1 MAKKVL
7 VVRITPQHV
16 YIANMEQGVQRPT
29 LFGYVTVP
37 TPEGTMDDGMVLD
50 IPTVAKTIT
59 DAWSAQG
66 WKTNDIIFD
75 IVSSKIASRETS
87 VPVGDKKKF
96 DQYAKAQ
103 IQELFPVDPTRYTF
117 SYVLQ
122 GEEHAAGEDGDGM
135 VQDVIAYAI
144 PTEILDSYYTLAD
157 SMNAG
162 IFALEAD
169 GNSLF
174 QIMRRQVKSGVS
186 MSIQVNKDNSSI
198 SIMSNERML
207 LQRVIPYGI
216 TVFTDLMVQADE
228 FNSKSYEEAYKSLT
242 GSHLILERLNS
253 PNPADD
259 AELARRIA
267 LTDNSDLLI
276 GNISRVIEYYNSR
289 YRDMPINQILCIG
302 PGSHIGGFQRLL
314 ANELGIEVIT
324 PDNLEDIKR
333 AKGFFPDKDYLTYL
347 NCYGAVF
354 NPVGFKSE
362 AVAEKEAKKGS
373 MVGPTAIFVV
383 CLALAVVLSGFSITM
398 LLFAQNENNE
408 WKKKEQSLQHYQDE
422 FDELTEKETSYYSS
436 KRLEDITDT
445 HNNHATELL
454 KQLELAMPTSFVLQ
468 GMTSSE
474 DSVTFNIQTTADLN
488 EVSAAL
494 QILKQVNSNTTAEQK
509 IESETV
515 GVLQTE
521 DMEELVAFAKQTKI
535 NLRNVRTQS
544 VSRVEDNGRAICTYS
559 IDAAWNNV
567 AEKKVFAPAATPVP
581 QTTEEGG
588 EEAAAE

>member
-96 DQYAKAQ
+96 DQYADAQ
-103 IQELFPVDPTRYTF
+103 IRELFPVDPARYTF

-253 PNPADD
+253 PNPAED

-302 PGSHIGGFQRLL
+302 PGSHIGGFQKLL

-373 MVGPTAIFVV
+373 MVGPVAIFVV

-422 FDELTEKETSYYSS
+422 FNELTEKEGVYQSAR
-436 KRLEDITDT
+436 KIGDVVDT
-445 HNNHATELL
+445 HNNHLHEFID
-454 KQLELAMPTSFVLQ
+454 QLQLAMPKSFIVL
-468 GMTSSE
+468 GMTSGEESL
-474 DSVTFNIQTTADLN
+474 SLTVQTDADLD
-488 EVSAAL
+488 EVAAAIRL
-494 QILKQVNSNTTAEQK
+494 IKHVNGYNTSEQMIGSLPNSVIEEEDILK
-509 IESETV
+509 
-515 GVLQTE
+515 LL
-521 DMEELVAFAKQTKI
+521 DLAKGSKLK
-535 NLRNVRTQS
+535 LRNISVQS
-544 VSRVEDNGRAICTYS
+544 VARSGEGGKPQWTYS
-559 IDAAWNNV
+559 INASWDNTSSNKAFV
-567 AEKKVFAPAATPVP
+567 PAPTPTPVP
-581 QTTEEGG
+581 AADETAESEE
-588 EEAAAE
+588 